1 MRQLATLELPA
12 ARKVRS
18 IARTALWRRGDKALI
33 VAVATLSAFGLVMVF
48 SASEVQGWL
57 WFRNAAYYFERQLL
71 WLVLGLALLWIGARV
86 DYHRLRPIAGPL
98 AALTVALLILV
109 LLPHFGVEAY
119 GARRWLMVGPLGM
132 QPAEL
137 AKATTIIFMAVW
149 LERHRDRLSSLE
161 DGVVPFLALLGL
173 VTVLIIL
180 ERDLGTTL
188 IVASILLA
196 QFLVAGGKKRHLLL
210 LLVVVGLAAFVV
222 IRMEPYRLHRI
233 MAFLDPWADP
243 LNTGFQSIQSLLALG
258 SGGIFGVGLGQ
269 SIQKYQW
276 LPFAHTDF
284 IYAIVGEETG
294 LIGTTAVLS
303 LFALF
308 TYRGYRI
315 ALKAPDAFGS
325 LLACGVTT
333 WVAFQALINIAA
345 VTVTLPTTGIPLPFI
360 SYGGSSLAIT
370 LLSVGIL
377 MNVAMQGEKVGW
389 IRHARIDLGRR
400 NGRTLVPGDR
410 GRSSPRPDR
419 P

>member
-1 MRQLATLELPA
+1 MRSATTLELPA
-12 ARKVRS
+12 ARQSRS
-18 IARTALWRRGDKALI
+18 LSGSALWRRGDKALI
-33 VAVATLSAFGLVMVF
+33 IAVAALAAFGLVMVF

-57 WFRNAAYYFERQLL
+57 WFRNAAYYFERQLI
-71 WLVLGLALLWIGARV
+71 WLVLGLVLLWVGARV
-86 DYHRLRPIAGPL
+86 DYHRLRPLAGPIG
-98 AALTVALLILV
+98 ALSLALLVLV
-109 LLPHFGVEAY
+109 LLPRVGVEAY
-119 GARRWLMVGPLGM
+119 GARRWLQLGPIGM

-137 AKATTIIFMAVW
+137 AKAGTILFMAVW
-149 LERHRDRLSSLE
+149 LERHRERLRSLE
-161 DGVVPFLALLGL
+161 DGVAPFLALMAL
-173 VTVLIIL
+173 VTGLIIL

-188 IVASILLA
+188 IVAAILLA
-196 QFLVAGGKKRHLLL
+196 QFLVAGGQKRHVLLL
-210 LLVVVGLAAFVV
+210 AV
-222 IRMEPYRLHRI
+222 IITLSAYLFIRLEPYRLHRL
-233 MAFLDPWADP
+233 MAFLNPWADP

-284 IYAIVGEETG
+284 IFAIVGEETG

-308 TYRGYRI
+308 TFRGYRV

-370 LLSVGIL
+370 MLAVGIL

-389 IRHARIDLGRR
+389 IRHASIDLGRR
-400 NGRTLVPGDR
+400 YGGTRVSGDR
-410 GRSSPRPDR
+410 GRASPVAERS
-419 P
+419 

>member
-1 MRQLATLELPA
+1 MRSATTLELPA
-12 ARKVRS
+12 ARRS
-18 IARTALWRRGDKALI
+18 RSLSGSALWRRGDKALI
-33 VAVATLSAFGLVMVF
+33 IAVATLAAFGLVMVF

-57 WFRNAAYYFERQLL
+57 WFRNAAYYFERQLVWL
-71 WLVLGLALLWIGARV
+71 ALGLVLLWVGARV
-86 DYHRLRPIAGPL
+86 DYHRLRPLAGPIG
-98 AALTVALLILV
+98 ALSLALLVLV
-109 LLPHFGVEAY
+109 LLPHVGIEAY
-119 GARRWLMVGPLGM
+119 GARRWLQLGPIGM

-137 AKATTIIFMAVW
+137 AKAGTILFMAVW
-149 LERHRDRLSSLE
+149 LERHRERLSSLE
-161 DGVVPFLALLGL
+161 DGVAPFLALMAL
-173 VTVLIIL
+173 VTGLIIL

-188 IVASILLA
+188 IVAAILLA
-196 QFLVAGGKKRHLLL
+196 QFLVAGGQKRHVLLL
-210 LLVVVGLAAFVV
+210 AVIIGLSAYLF
-222 IRMEPYRLHRI
+222 IRMEPYRLHRL
-233 MAFLDPWADP
+233 MAFLNPWADP

-284 IYAIVGEETG
+284 IFAIVGEETG

-308 TYRGYRI
+308 TYRGYRV

-370 LLSVGIL
+370 MLAVGIL

-389 IRHARIDLGRR
+389 IRHASIDLGRR
-400 NGRTLVPGDR
+400 HGGARVPGDR
-410 GRSSPRPDR
+410 GRASPVAERS
-419 P
+419 